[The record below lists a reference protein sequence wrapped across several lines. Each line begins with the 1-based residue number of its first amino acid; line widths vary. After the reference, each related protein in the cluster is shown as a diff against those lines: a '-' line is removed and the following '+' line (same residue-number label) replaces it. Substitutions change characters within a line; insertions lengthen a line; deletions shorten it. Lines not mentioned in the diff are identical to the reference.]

1 MTPHR
6 RIDRWIRDNPARV
19 DAGLAAAL
27 WFTCAVLPAF
37 SGGPYGAAA
46 FAVSTLQLVPLAWR
60 RSRPGASAA
69 AVVAGHLLQLAL
81 VPTLLPSQV
90 AVPVTVYAL
99 AAYGRRRQSFAGLGT
114 GLAGAVLATGRY
126 VVFEGTAPASAA
138 MTLLAMSLA
147 VLVAWTF
154 GDLHRTR
161 LTATRALEDRA
172 HRLEIERQQER
183 DLAAADERS
192 RIAREMHDIVAH
204 SLSIVITQA
213 DGARY
218 ASASDPEAARQA
230 LATIA
235 ETGRASLR
243 EMRRLLGVLRGDEQ
257 SSTRP
262 LPRLADLP
270 DLVASARTAGLAV
283 DFAVTGEPRRALP
296 AGAELAAYR
305 AVQEALTNTVKHAGP
320 SASAR
325 VGLGWSAQGLSVSVL
340 DDGRGAGALN
350 ADGLSG
356 DGMGQGL
363 AGMAERVGLY
373 DGTVRAGPAAGGG
386 FRVDVLIPY
395 TED

>member
-6 RIDRWIRDNPARV
+6 RIDRWIRDHPGKV
-19 DAGLAAAL
+19 DAALAAAL
-27 WFTCAVLPAF
+27 WFTCAVLPAL
-37 SGGPYGAAA
+37 SDVGGFAGVE
-46 FAVSTLQLVPLAWR
+46 FAVSTLQLAPLAWR

-69 AVVAGHLLQLAL
+69 AIVAGHLLQLAL

-90 AVPVTVYAL
+90 AVPVTVYTL
-99 AAYGRRRQSFAGLGT
+99 AAYGRRWQSFAGLGT
-114 GLAGAVLATGRY
+114 GFAGALLATGRY
-126 VVFEGTAPASAA
+126 VVLEGTAFASAA
-138 MTLLAMSLA
+138 MTLLAMSLV

-218 ASASDPEAARQA
+218 ASAADPEVARQT

-283 DFAVTGEPRRALP
+283 DFAVAGEPRRGLP

-305 AVQEALTNTVKHAGP
+305 AVQEALTNTVRHAGP

-325 VGLGWSAQGLSVSVL
+325 VGIGWSPRGLSVSVV
-340 DDGRGAGALN
+340 DDGRGAGAL
-350 ADGLSG
+350 SG
-356 DGMGQGL
+356 DGSGQGL

>member
-6 RIDRWIRDNPARV
+6 RIDRWIREHPGKV
-19 DAGLAAAL
+19 DAVLAAAL
-27 WFTCAVLPAF
+27 WFTCAVPAF
-37 SGGPYGAAA
+37 TGGMPVNSGLA

-69 AVVAGHLLQLAL
+69 VVVAGHLLQLAL

-90 AVPVTVYAL
+90 AVPITVYAL
-99 AAYGRRRQSFAGLGT
+99 AAYGRRWQSFAGLGT
-114 GLAGAVLATGRY
+114 GLAGALLATGRY
-126 VVFEGTAPASAA
+126 VVLEGTAAAAAA
-138 MTLLAMSLA
+138 MTLLAMSLV

-161 LTATRALEDRA
+161 LTATRALEERA
-172 HRLEIERQQER
+172 HRLEVERQQER

-218 ASASDPEAARQA
+218 ASAADPEVARQT

-257 SSTRP
+257 ASTRP
-262 LPRLADLP
+262 LPQLADLP

-283 DFAVTGEPRRALP
+283 DFAVTGEPRRGLP

-325 VGLGWSAQGLSVSVL
+325 VDLGWSPRGLSVSVL
-340 DDGRGAGALN
+340 DDGRGAGAL
-350 ADGLSG
+350 SG
-356 DGMGQGL
+356 DGAGQGL

-373 DGTVRAGPAAGGG
+373 DGTVQAGPAAGGG

>member
-6 RIDRWIRDNPARV
+6 RIDRWIRDHPGKV
-19 DAGLAAAL
+19 DAALAAAL
-27 WFTCAVLPAF
+27 WFTCALLPAL
-37 SGGPYGAAA
+37 SDVGGFARAEI
-46 FAVSTLQLVPLAWR
+46 AVSTLQLVPLAWR
-60 RSRPGASAA
+60 RSRPGAAAA

-90 AVPVTVYAL
+90 AVPVTVYTL
-99 AAYGRRRQSFAGLGT
+99 AAYGRRWQSFAGLGT
-114 GLAGAVLATGRY
+114 GLAGALLATGRY
-126 VVFEGTAPASAA
+126 VVLEGTAFASAA
-138 MTLLAMSLA
+138 MTLLAMSLV

-218 ASASDPEAARQA
+218 ASAADPEVARQT

-262 LPRLADLP
+262 LPRLSDLP
-270 DLVASARTAGLAV
+270 DLIASARTAGLAV
-283 DFAVTGEPRRALP
+283 DFAITGEPRRTLP

-325 VGLGWSAQGLSVSVL
+325 VGIGWSSRGLSVSVL
-340 DDGRGAGALN
+340 DDGRGAGAL
-350 ADGLSG
+350 SG
-356 DGMGQGL
+356 DGSGQGL
-363 AGMAERVGLY
+363 AGMAERVSLY
-373 DGTVRAGPAAGGG
+373 DGTVQAGPVAGGG

>member
-1 MTPHR
+1 MVCLR
-6 RIDRWIRDNPARV
+6 RP
-19 DAGLAAAL
+19 AGLLRRRRARRL
-27 WFTCAVLPAF
+27 EI
-37 SGGPYGAAA
+37 
-46 FAVSTLQLVPLAWR
+46 AVSTLQLAPLAWR

-69 AVVAGHLLQLAL
+69 VVVAGHLLQLVL

-90 AVPVTVYAL
+90 AVPITVYAL
-99 AAYGRRRQSFAGLGT
+99 AAYGRRWQSFAGLGT
-114 GLAGAVLATGRY
+114 GLAGALLATGRY
-126 VVFEGTAPASAA
+126 VVLEGTAAAAAA
-138 MTLLAMSLA
+138 MTLLAMAL
-147 VLVAWTF
+147 VVVVAWTF

-218 ASASDPEAARQA
+218 ASATDPEVARHA

-283 DFAVTGEPRRALP
+283 DFAVTGEPRRRCPP
-296 AGAELAAYR
+296 AR
-305 AVQEALTNTVKHAGP
+305 SWPPIGP
-320 SASAR
+320 SRRRSPTRSSTPARRRARGWASA
-325 VGLGWSAQGLSVSVL
+325 
-340 DDGRGAGALN
+340 GRPRACRCPCSTTAAAPAPSPATARARDWRAWPN
-350 ADGLSG
+350 ASTSTT
-356 DGMGQGL
+356 
-363 AGMAERVGLY
+363 APSR
-373 DGTVRAGPAAGGG
+373 RARPRRR
-386 FRVDVLIPY
+386 FPR
-395 TED
+395 